1 MLEMRIWS
9 RPADIIRHGSV
20 AGLKSVQWICPQSET
35 KAKGFFNLHDVPCQ
49 YVLIISTPS
58 LLKAGQALFPPGFFM
73 VTASSPNVTPR
84 GERSHAVAEGHRRY
98 WLHK

>member
-58 LLKAGQALFPPGFFM
+58 LLKAGQALFPPGFFYGYSKLTQRDTM
-73 VTASSPNVTPR
+73 RRTFARRCRGSS
-84 GERSHAVAEGHRRY
+84 ALLAA
-98 WLHK
+98 